1 MTVGDDWRL
10 CSHKEAKCFQNL
22 CNLRNSGRKR
32 TQTFLC
38 MPDQSRTPKIAALVF
53 CPLPENRTRE
63 LRNWGPQWKTPQMR
77 SLRKPKNTSVEED
90 WSLSRVLISGR
101 FSLCV
106 IAVSLSFFPPF
117 LASTAFIF
125 SK

>member
-1 MTVGDDWRL
+1 MTVRDDWREYY
-10 CSHKEAKCFQNL
+10 CSHKGDAFKCFQNL

-63 LRNWGPQWKTPQMR
+63 LMHEELGATMENSSSEESEKAKKYICGGRLEFKQGPHIR
-77 SLRKPKNTSVEED
+77 
-90 WSLSRVLISGR
+90 
-101 FSLCV
+101 
-106 IAVSLSFFPPF
+106 
-117 LASTAFIF
+117 
-125 SK
+125 